1 MTDYLYTLR
10 LKLMHT
16 FIGAALALEGLFNK

>member
-1 MTDYLYTLR
+1 MTGYFYTLC
-10 LKLMHT
+10 LKLIHT